1 MPPRSGTGEEEDA
14 EAELI
19 AAVICAQYLLH
30 VLQILNASRLLMELP
45 MMFIP
50 ENIGALDIV
59 NGWNSGG
66 QNRQVDTRL

>member
-1 MPPRSGTGEEEDA
+1 
-14 EAELI
+14 
-19 AAVICAQYLLH
+19 
-30 VLQILNASRLLMELP
+30 

-66 QNRQVDTRL
+66 QNRQVDTRLWLPRQLKEEVLIKTV